1 MTSLTIRLLASVLA
15 TGTFAA
21 SASAPSLLV
30 SDALTGRVQQYT
42 VRPADSLTA
51 LAARFGVGSDTIAA
65 ANAVRAG
72 KLAAGQSLTIDN
84 RHVIPVAADA
94 NATILINVPQRML
107 FTRRADGTIA
117 AFPVAVGKAD
127 WPTPIGPFRVVV
139 REEHPTWDVPVSI
152 QGEMRRNG
160 QRVITR
166 MPPGP
171 RNPLGDYWIGLSF
184 RSLGIHGTPFPS
196 SIYRFVSHGCVR
208 LHPEDI
214 EAVYREI
221 AVGATG
227 AIVYEPVLLA
237 VTAEGPFLEA
247 HRDVYRRGAATID
260 QVRSAARA
268 AGVDP
273 QIDWARAADVLR
285 RREGIA
291 RVVGR
296 SSG

>member
-1 MTSLTIRLLASVLA
+1 MTSLTIRFFASALA

-21 SASAPSLLV
+21 YASAPPLHV
-30 SDALTGRVQQYT
+30 SDALTGHVQQYT
-42 VRPADSLTA
+42 VRLGDSLAA
-51 LAARFGVGSDTIAA
+51 LAARFGVSSDVIAA

-72 KLAAGQSLTIDN
+72 KLTAGQSLTIDN
-84 RHVIPVAADA
+84 RHVIPPAAGA
-94 NATILINVPQRML
+94 NANILINIPQRML
-107 FTRRADGTIA
+107 FTRRGDGRA
-117 AFPVAVGKAD
+117 AGFPVAVGKAD

-139 REEHPTWDVPVSI
+139 KEEHPTWDVPVSI
-152 QGEMRRNG
+152 QEEMRRSG

-184 RSLGIHGTPFPS
+184 GSLGIHGTPFPS
-196 SIYRFVSHGCVR
+196 SIYRFVTHGCVR

-214 EAVYREI
+214 EVVYREV

-268 AGVDP
+268 AGVDA
-273 QIDWARAADVLR
+273 QIDWWGAADVLL

-291 RVVGR
+291 R
-296 SSG
+296 SIALE